1 MPSDLNASH
10 DLEFNAARI
19 RRSVHHYLTAA
30 RSPTSSLRHAWFCAV
45 GIGGVQRPNMTTQGV
60 VLSAT
65 HVLGEC
71 EPRVTDLVVK
81 PRLQRGKL
89 VSMAVSYTIRST
101 KTRDT
106 LAIAYQTVSR

>member
-30 RSPTSSLRHAWFCAV
+30 RSPTGSLHHVWFCAL
-45 GIGGVQRPNMTTQGV
+45 GNGGLQRPNMTAQGV
-60 VLSAT
+60 ALSAA
-65 HVLGEC
+65 HVIGEC

-81 PRLQRGKL
+81 PRLRQGKL
-89 VSMAVSYTIRST
+89 VSMAVSYTIKST
-101 KTRDT
+101 KKRDT